1 MFIKLNQ
8 RNLFKS
14 FVSKFL
20 LGMTESRK
28 DATFTN
34 LQPFAK
40 SPVGTTQTDADD
52 AVWHRS
58 KSARYQQNQH
68 AIR

>member
-40 SPVGTTQTDADD
+40 SPVGTTQTDAMMP
-52 AVWHRS
+52 
-58 KSARYQQNQH
+58 YG
-68 AIR
+68 IE